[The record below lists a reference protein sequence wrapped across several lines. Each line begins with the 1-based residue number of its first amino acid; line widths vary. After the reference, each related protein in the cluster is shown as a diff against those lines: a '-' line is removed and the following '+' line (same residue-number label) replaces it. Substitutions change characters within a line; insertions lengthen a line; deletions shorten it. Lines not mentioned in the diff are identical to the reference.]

1 MADTKT
7 DSSLVARLAR
17 VQRAKTTLL
26 THYGRKSGKPYQ
38 VQIWFTVDAEHI
50 NLMTMNMKRQWV
62 QNVLANPKVS
72 LSIGDEIFVGQATPI
87 TDPGTMGRVVQLMKR
102 KYLVSLPYLWI
113 KKQPDGAFRVQ
124 LDSAES

>member
-7 DSSLVARLAR
+7 DSSLVASLAS
-17 VQRAKTTLL
+17 VQRVKTTLL

-38 VQIWFTVDAEHI
+38 VQIWFTVDGEHV

-62 QNVLANPKVS
+62 RNVLANPKIS
-72 LSIGDEIFVGQATPI
+72 LTIGDQTFVGQATRV
-87 TDPGTMGRVVQLMKR
+87 TDPSMMDRVVQLMKR
-102 KYLVSLPYLWI
+102 KYLLSLPYLWI

-124 LDSAES
+124 FNSAES